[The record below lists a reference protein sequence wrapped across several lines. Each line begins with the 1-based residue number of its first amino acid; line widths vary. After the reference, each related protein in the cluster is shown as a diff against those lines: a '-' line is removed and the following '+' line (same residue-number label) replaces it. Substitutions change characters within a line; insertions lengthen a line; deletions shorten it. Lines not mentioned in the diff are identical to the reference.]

1 MKKVNLHKK
10 NIWNGLKN
18 NKMNYL
24 DFILKEYDMTEY
36 DEFELL
42 KRRGAKLLTD
52 NYKFIV

>member
-1 MKKVNLHKK
+1 
-10 NIWNGLKN
+10 
-18 NKMNYL
+18 MNYL

-52 NYKFIV
+52 NYEFIV